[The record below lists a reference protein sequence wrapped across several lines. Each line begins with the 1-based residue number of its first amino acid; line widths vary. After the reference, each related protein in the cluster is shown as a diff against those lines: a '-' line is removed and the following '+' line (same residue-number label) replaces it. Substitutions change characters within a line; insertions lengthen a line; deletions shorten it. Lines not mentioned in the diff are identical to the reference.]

1 LEENAMRNHLL
12 FLLALAVVPGAYAAD
27 KLPPITRFA
36 NGVYVGERLPGNI
49 VYTVDA
55 IAGICY
61 ATLHKLDGTSSVL
74 IPCQSLKKRP
84 EWATIITWE

>member
-1 LEENAMRNHLL
+1 MRKVMV
-12 FLLALAVVPGAYAAD
+12 LALILVIAPGVYAAD
-27 KLPPITRFA
+27 KLPPVSKFA
-36 NGVYVGERLPGNI
+36 NGVYVGERLLGNI

-61 ATLHKLDGTSSVL
+61 ATLYKLDGTSSVL